1 MKLGV
6 RFLSR
11 QTGYSEKTTNKAI
24 NELIAKGYFSA
35 TQSNKRTG
43 RVFTLLVSCPA
54 ECKQKDKHYSKAE
67 KQALIAI
74 ENTSQE
80 IAECGTFEP
89 LSVELENAECGTSYH
104 TNKELNKEIKNLNS
118 QTKTTEKQTNKTT
131 EKTEVAEVVSVGLD
145 DWVNLC
151 LDTLLRIPADQ
162 LSKEHRELETDPVA
176 YHLSANSFLADR
188 RERGSVINDPA
199 AYLARVIT
207 KAPHEL
213 MNTNADSPKTAKRL
227 SKYLLTQ
234 LNADFSFRDKFDNNP
249 LHNFKALTADLMATY
264 GDLWLNTFADTN
276 SISTQE
282 LYKAVNGLL
291 ANNPAKYE
299 PLESATPANPY

>member
-1 MKLGV
+1 
-6 RFLSR
+6 
-11 QTGYSEKTTNKAI
+11 
-24 NELIAKGYFSA
+24 
-35 TQSNKRTG
+35 
-43 RVFTLLVSCPA
+43 VSCPA

-74 ENTSQE
+74 ENRSQE
-80 IAECGTFEP
+80 RAECVTFEP
-89 LSVELENAECGTSYH
+89 LSVQLESAECVSGLH

-131 EKTEVAEVVSVGLD
+131 EKTEVAEVVSIALV

-162 LSKEHRELETDPVA
+162 LSKEHRELEKDPAA
-176 YHLSANSFLADR
+176 YHLSANSFLA
-188 RERGSVINDPA
+188 EKQKTGTTFNNNNPA
-199 AYLARVIT
+199 NYLVAMIT

-213 MNTNADSPKTAKRL
+213 MNTNAESPKTSKRL

-234 LNADFSFRDKFDNNP
+234 LNADFSFRDKFDDNP
-249 LHNFKALTADLMATY
+249 LYNFKALAADLMATY
-264 GDLWLNTFADTN
+264 GEQWLPSFADTN

-282 LYKAVNGLL
+282 LYKAINGLL

-299 PLESATPANPY
+299 PLESVTPANPY